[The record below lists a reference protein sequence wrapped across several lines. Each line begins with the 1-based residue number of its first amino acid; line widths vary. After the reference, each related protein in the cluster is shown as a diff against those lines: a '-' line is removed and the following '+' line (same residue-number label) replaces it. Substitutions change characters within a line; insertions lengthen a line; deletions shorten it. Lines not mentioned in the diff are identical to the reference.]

1 MIGIVRVLTTDDPE
15 VLSAHGRRI
24 EQRYAVPTRTLCIPD
39 QPRGIYDA
47 ESERQAVPKILELV
61 RRLAGEGVQ
70 AILIS
75 CVADPA
81 VREARSLVRVPVVGA
96 GSAAAGMA
104 LALGERVGVLNLT
117 EATPGPVRV
126 ILGQRL
132 VGEEAPEGVRDTT
145 DLLREEGQKAALEA
159 ARRLVRTTGAEVILL
174 ACTGYTTVDMA
185 SRLRTELGV
194 QVVDP
199 VDAGGAV
206 AVAALGGRQL
216 G

>member
-24 EQRYAVPTRTLCIPD
+24 ERRYGVPTRTLCIPD

-47 ESERQAVPKILELV
+47 ESERQAVPKILEV
-61 RRLAGEGVQ
+61 VKRLADEGAQ

-75 CVADPA
+75 CAADPA

-96 GSAAAGMA
+96 GSAAAGVA

-117 EATPGPVRV
+117 EATPGPVRG
-126 ILGQRL
+126 ILGERL
-132 VGEEAPEGVRDTT
+132 AGEAAPEGVRDTT
-145 DLLREEGQKAALEA
+145 DLLREEGQRAALEA
-159 ARRLVRTTGAEVILL
+159 ARRLVRATGADVILL

-185 SRLRTELGV
+185 GRLRRQLGV

-199 VDAGGAV
+199 VDAGAAV
-206 AVAALGGRQL
+206 AVAALGGRS
-216 G
+216 